1 MGSISVVIN
10 TLNES
15 RALPKVLASVKPLA
29 DEIVVCDMQSD
40 DNTVDIA
47 KSLGAVVFSH
57 KRLDYVEPARN
68 YAIGKAK
75 GDWIL
80 VLDVDEEITPK
91 LIKKLKEIVKK
102 SDADYYRIPRKN
114 IIFDKWMKHT
124 GWWPDY
130 NIRFF
135 KKGRVSWNEV
145 IHAVPMTT
153 GRGVD
158 LPAEEDLA
166 IIHDNYASIG
176 EYLERMNRYT
186 NVQSRNLL
194 DKGYRF
200 IWKDLIN
207 KPFSE
212 FLSRF
217 FFGEGYKDG
226 VHGLALSLL
235 QAFSQVVLYIKVW
248 EQEKFLEQ
256 AVSFKEINKEIVK
269 NKKDLDWW
277 LLDALI
283 KSKNVFTSIPLRI
296 KRKIISKNYDRK

>member
-15 RALPKVLASVKPLA
+15 RALPKAIASIKSLA

-40 DNTVDIA
+40 DDTAEVA
-47 KSLGAVVFSH
+47 KTLGAVVYSH

-68 YAIGKAK
+68 YAISKAK

-80 VLDVDEEITPK
+80 VLDVDEEIPTK
-91 LIKKLKEIVKK
+91 LVKRLKEIAKK
-102 SDADYYRIPRKN
+102 SEVDYCRLPRKN
-114 IIFDKWMKHT
+114 TIFGKWMKHT

-153 GRGVD
+153 GRGTD
-158 LPAEEDLA
+158 LPAEEELA

-186 NVQSRNLL
+186 TVQSRNLL
-194 DKGYRF
+194 DSGYRF

-212 FLSRF
+212 LLSRF
-217 FFGEGYKDG
+217 FTLEGYKDG

-248 EQEKFLEQ
+248 EQEKYLEQ
-256 AVSFKEINKEIVK
+256 AVSFGEINKEIAK
-269 NKKDLDWW
+269 NKKELDWW
-277 LLDALI
+277 ILDALI
-283 KSKNVFTSIPLRI
+283 KTKNIVASIPLRI
-296 KRKIISKNYDRK
+296 KRKIIRSRYDRK